1 MGGKRTC
8 AQRLCTGD
16 RKKVALAAVFF
27 RRRAGW
33 VGVIRAVPDANQ
45 YRERSKRCRFLARW
59 LGDSRA
65 AKTLVGMANEYEAKA
80 REAEDRQ
87 SG

>member
-1 MGGKRTC
+1 
-8 AQRLCTGD
+8 
-16 RKKVALAAVFF
+16 
-27 RRRAGW
+27 
-33 VGVIRAVPDANQ
+33 VPDANQ
-45 YRERSKRCRFLARW
+45 YRERAKRCRFLARW

-87 SG
+87 